1 MTMPKT
7 FFLAGCALIL
17 YTIMNLIIRRY
28 GCRICPRRST
38 EPPIRGRSSEQPL
51 RMENGKENLRL
62 ESYLIQ
68 LKGIAESLELHDSV
82 AHFQAVPQQDND
94 DQKFYK
100 LALDCMVGI
109 ISKPHSFE
117 LPVEHMT
124 NRDGHHETKL
134 SEIQENNIMFKTAY
148 KNLLIK
154 CSNHK
159 CNVSNWCFS
168 PLPMTQIRNT
178 H

>member
-1 MTMPKT
+1 MEWSFVDRELYPCNKKVIHQCYCL
-7 FFLAGCALIL
+7 FWFYLWQCQKLFLAGCALIL

-38 EPPIRGRSSEQPL
+38 EQPIRGRFSEPPL
-51 RMENGKENLRL
+51 RMPNRKENLRL
-62 ESYLIQ
+62 ESDLIQ

-82 AHFQAVPQQDND
+82 AHFPAVPQQDND

-109 ISKPHSFE
+109 ISKPHSIE

-124 NRDGHHETKL
+124 NRQGQFQL
-134 SEIQENNIMFKTAY
+134 
-148 KNLLIK
+148 
-154 CSNHK
+154 
-159 CNVSNWCFS
+159 
-168 PLPMTQIRNT
+168 
-178 H
+178 